1 MKIRTF
7 FAVLL
12 CKLARGLLRL
22 LRRGGTAFPG
32 RVALKVYPQV
42 LGVLSRGVRVILVT
56 GTNGKTTSSRM
67 IEQAFA
73 DAGLNY
79 FANRSGANLI
89 SGITAEFAM
98 HSTLTG
104 SPKCQFAVIE
114 CDEAASK
121 TELKYLKPEVIV
133 ATNVFRDQLDRCGE
147 IDRVQDAIISG
158 LEHSPESTLIYN
170 ADDPLCAIIAEKV
183 ENKTIAFGVSEDM
196 HLAQNTVADAQMCQR
211 CSGMFTYDYRQY
223 GQLGT
228 YHCENCGFARQIG
241 RAHV

>member
-32 RVALKVYPQV
+32 RVALKVCPQV
-42 LGVLSRGVRVILVT
+42 LGVLSQGVRVILVT

-79 FANRSGANLI
+79 FSNRSGANLI

-98 HSTLTG
+98 
-104 SPKCQFAVIE
+104 P
-114 CDEAASK
+114 
-121 TELKYLKPEVIV
+121 
-133 ATNVFRDQLDRCGE
+133 
-147 IDRVQDAIISG
+147 
-158 LEHSPESTLIYN
+158 
-170 ADDPLCAIIAEKV
+170 
-183 ENKTIAFGVSEDM
+183 
-196 HLAQNTVADAQMCQR
+196 
-211 CSGMFTYDYRQY
+211 
-223 GQLGT
+223 
-228 YHCENCGFARQIG
+228 
-241 RAHV
+241 

>member
-1 MKIRTF
+1 MKIQTF

-104 SPKCQFAVIE
+104 RPKCQFAVIE
-114 CDEAASK
+114 CDEAAARRTFGQLRPK
-121 TELKYLKPEVIV
+121 VV
-133 ATNVFRDQLDRCGE
+133 MVTNLFRDQLDRYGE
-147 IDRVQDAIISG
+147 VTHTLENIQIGIS
-158 LEHSPESTLIYN
+158 HSPNATLCLN
-170 ADDPLCAIIAEKV
+170 ADDSLCTSIHDDF
-183 ENKTIAFGVSEDM
+183 ENPVIFFGVNTPIYTSRVEELSDAPYCIRCKSEY
-196 HLAQNTVADAQMCQR
+196 V
-211 CSGMFTYDYRQY
+211 YDYVTY
-223 GQLGT
+223 GHLGS
-228 YHCENCGFARQIG
+228 YRCPKCGYQNNG
-241 RAHV
+241 